1 MKICNTFFQ
10 VLLISGG
17 ESLDNEEKVCKYNAG
32 TDTNPIFLFNLANI
46 ENANSG
52 GGECD
57 EASHAATGFADGFG
71 PHHGGDGDG
80 GEVAAVA
87 AALKEK
93 VESAAR
99 LPDIQNTVAVRASLA
114 QEFVRAAAEQLRVC
128 ETLIHDQHLQH
139 QVSVASRTD

>member
-1 MKICNTFFQ
+1 M
-10 VLLISGG
+10 
-17 ESLDNEEKVCKYNAG
+17 
-32 TDTNPIFLFNLANI
+32 
-46 ENANSG
+46 
-52 GGECD
+52 
-57 EASHAATGFADGFG
+57 
-71 PHHGGDGDG
+71 
-80 GEVAAVA
+80 A

-139 QVSVASRTD
+139 QVRVSYRIQTDKSGHQRPIVKLS

>member
-1 MKICNTFFQ
+1 MSSTVHIH
-10 VLLISGG
+10 VIIGG
-17 ESLDNEEKVCKYNAG
+17 TLPNLTTC
-32 TDTNPIFLFNLANI
+32 TNLKPTVP
-46 ENANSG
+46 S
-52 GGECD
+52 
-57 EASHAATGFADGFG
+57 ATAGFADGF
-71 PHHGGDGDG
+71 PHGLGGGDGDG